1 MSETEAID
9 TGDTAW
15 VLVATALVMIM
26 TPGVGF
32 FYAGLEKHRNILV
45 TLTYS
50 FISLAAISLTWYPPC
65 VFACV
70 CSHQLIRHSFYW
82 QCRFCSTTRSFRC
95 ATKLL
100 LCNDNPT
107 CLLSSFSNLNLQQ

>member
-50 FISLAAISLTWYPPC
+50 FISLAAISLTWYLL
-65 VFACV
+65 VFSLVFGPSADN
-70 CSHQLIRHSFYW
+70 SHFIGNADYAVLLTIGAAPSPHYGPTIPFAA
-82 QCRFCSTTRSFRC
+82 FFLFRS
-95 ATKLL
+95 
-100 LCNDNPT
+100 
-107 CLLSSFSNLNLQQ
+107 SLQQ

>member
-50 FISLAAISLTWYPPC
+50 FISLAAISLTWYLL
-65 VFACV
+65 VFSLVFGPSADN
-70 CSHQLIRHSFYW
+70 SHFIGNADYAVLLTIGADTKPSLRTNYSI
-82 QCRFCSTTRSFRC
+82 CRI
-95 ATKLL
+95 LL
-100 LCNDNPT
+100 FF
-107 CLLSSFSNLNLQQ
+107 SSSLQQ